1 MTNTHNYTVNYTT
14 NQLVLPLDLEIIIE
28 KDSEV
33 YTYLELMKGIKLE
46 KYFGRESNIGRI
58 PKNRVKIMN
67 AILFGYMIGYRS
79 TRKLEEACKNDI
91 RFMYL
96 IEGMNPPSHTLI
108 NNVMNEIK
116 EKLDS
121 LLLEINQE
129 IMKRE
134 DIETDKL
141 YIDGTKIEAD
151 ANKYTFKWKKSILKF
166 RDKLYIK
173 ISKALPELNEL
184 FKDNGYK
191 GITEKEKYKPKEIK
205 KIVNRLV
212 GLIDYLGIKCVY
224 GKGQRKDPIQRVYD
238 TFKEYY
244 EKLEEYAKD
253 LEILG
258 PNRNSYSKTDHD
270 ATFMHMKEDHMRN
283 AQLKPGYNV
292 QIGVS
297 NEYIMVIDAYQ
308 NGADHKTFKPILE
321 KFNIMYNY
329 YPKYPVADAGYG
341 SYDNYS
347 YCLENNMELFQK
359 YGLWAKERD
368 SKFKKLIYN
377 KENFRQDRNGFYICP
392 NNKKFIKQYDYESKY
407 IEYPHTKTKY
417 ECLYCD
423 KCRKKNKCTTAKGNR
438 TISIL
443 NGYREMKDKVIENL
457 DSELGKE
464 LRVQRSIQVE
474 GAFGIIK
481 EDMKFRRFT
490 RTMFSG
496 IKLELNLIAV
506 GYNLKKFHNKKFRT
520 IN

>member
-1 MTNTHNYTVNYTT
+1 MLEPLKYTVNYTT
-14 NQLVLPLDLEIIIE
+14 NQLVLPLDLGIILE

-33 YTYLELMKGIKLE
+33 YTYLELTKGIKFE
-46 KYFGRESNIGRI
+46 KYFGRGRNIGRK
-58 PKNRVKIMN
+58 PKNRVKIIN
-67 AILFGYMIGYRS
+67 AILFGYMIGFRS
-79 TRKLEEACKNDI
+79 TRKIQEACKNDI

-96 IEGMNPPSHTLI
+96 IEGINSPSHTLI

-116 EKLDS
+116 DKLDS

-134 DIETDKL
+134 DIETDKI

-151 ANKYTFKWKKSILKF
+151 ANKYKFKWKKSILKF

-173 ISKALPELNEL
+173 ITKALPELNQT

-191 GITEKEKYKPKEIK
+191 EIKAQEKYKSKEIN

-212 GLIDYLGIKCVY
+212 GLIDSLGIKCVY
-224 GKGQRKDPIQRVYD
+224 SQGKRKTVIQRLYD
-238 TFKEYY
+238 DYKNYY
-244 EKLEEYAKD
+244 DKLEEYNRD
-253 LEILG
+253 LEIIG
-258 PNRNSYSKTDHD
+258 PNRNSYAKTDHD

-297 NEYIMVIDAYQ
+297 DEYIMVIDAYQ

-321 KFNIMYNY
+321 KYNIMYSS
-329 YPKYPVADAGYG
+329 YPRYPVADAGYG

-347 YCLENNMELFQK
+347 YCLENGMELFQK
-359 YGLWAKERD
+359 YGMWSKEREPQ
-368 SKFKKLIYN
+368 FKKQIYK
-377 KENFRQDRNGFYICP
+377 KENFRQDKNGNYICP
-392 NNKKFIKQYDYESKY
+392 NSKKFIKEYDYESKY
-407 IEYPHTKTKY
+407 IEYPHTRTLY
-417 ECLYCD
+417 ECKYCD
-423 KCRKKNKCTTAKGNR
+423 KCRKKKHCTTAKGNR
-438 TISIL
+438 TISVL
-443 NGYREMKDKVIENL
+443 NGYKEMKEKVKQNL
-457 DSELGKE
+457 DSELGIE

-490 RTMFSG
+490 RTTFSG
-496 IKLELNLIAV
+496 IKLELNLISI
-506 GYNLKKFHNKKFRT
+506 GFNLKKFHNKQFRT

>member
-1 MTNTHNYTVNYTT
+1 MTKHHNYTENYTT

-33 YTYLELMKGIKLE
+33 HTYLELMKGIKLE
-46 KYFGRESNIGRI
+46 KYFGRESNIGRM

-166 RDKLYIK
+166 RDKLYLK
-173 ISKALPELNEL
+173 ITKRIPELNEI
-184 FKDNGYK
+184 FRNRGYK
-191 GITEKEKYKPKEIK
+191 EMIEKDKYIPQEIK
-205 KIVNRLV
+205 RIENRLV
-212 GLIDYLGIKCVY
+212 GLIDCLGLKCVY
-224 GKGQRKDPIQRVYD
+224 GKGQRKHPIQRLYD
-238 TFKEYY
+238 DFQEYY
-244 EKLEEYAKD
+244 NKLEEYTKD
-253 LEILG
+253 LEIIG
-258 PNRNSYSKTDHD
+258 PKRNSYAKTDHD

-321 KFNIMYNY
+321 KYNIMYNY

-347 YCLENNMELFQK
+347 YCLEKNMELFQK

-407 IEYPHTKTKY
+407 IEYPHTKTMY

-423 KCRKKNKCTTAKGNR
+423 KCRKKKKCTTAKGNR
-438 TISIL
+438 TMSIL
-443 NGYREMKDKVIENL
+443 NGYQEMKETVIENL
-457 DSELGKE
+457 DSELGIE

-496 IKLELNLIAV
+496 IKLELNLVAI
-506 GYNLKKFHNKKFRT
+506 GYNLKKYHNKQFRS
-520 IN
+520 IK

>member
-1 MTNTHNYTVNYTT
+1 MQTPINYTINYTT
-14 NQLVLPLDLEIIIE
+14 KQLVLPLDLEIILE

-67 AILFGYMIGYRS
+67 AILFGYMIGFRS

-116 EKLDS
+116 GKLDS
-121 LLLEINQE
+121 ILLEVNQE

-151 ANKYTFKWKKSILKF
+151 ANKYTFKWKNSILKF

-173 ISKALPELNEL
+173 ITKALPELNEI
-184 FKDNGYK
+184 FKGNGYK
-191 GITEKEKYKPKEIK
+191 EIIEKDKYKPKEIT

-212 GLIDYLGIKCVY
+212 GLIDCLGIKCVY
-224 GKGQRKDPIQRVYD
+224 GKGRRKHPIQGLYD
-238 TFKEYY
+238 DFQGYYSKLVEY
-244 EKLEEYAKD
+244 EKD
-253 LEILG
+253 LKIIG
-258 PNRNSYSKTDHD
+258 PNRNSYAKTDHD

-321 KFNIMYNY
+321 KYNIMYNN

-347 YCLENNMELFQK
+347 YCIEHNMELFQK
-359 YGLWAKERD
+359 YGLWSKERNP
-368 SKFKKLIYN
+368 KYKKQIYK
-377 KENFRQDRNGFYICP
+377 KENFKQDKEGNYICP
-392 NNKKFIKQYDYESKY
+392 NNKKLVKTLDYTSNY

-423 KCRKKNKCTTAKGNR
+423 RCRKKKKCTTAIGNR
-438 TISIL
+438 TISVL
-443 NGYREMKDKVIENL
+443 NGYQEMKDKVIENL
-457 DSELGKE
+457 DSELGIE

-490 RTMFSG
+490 RITFSG
-496 IKLELNLIAV
+496 IKLELNLIAI